1 MSASPGPSRPTPWR
15 KPPIAA
21 ATASPI
27 SPISGF
33 ARRRAQ
39 GWQARSSQVNRS
51 SLDAFSALR
60 GEETAQPD
68 REESDDAE
76 RDERAGRAHERDD
89 EAHAELAPYLIED
102 RHDRPSA

>member
-39 GWQARSSQVNRS
+39 RWRTRASQVNCS
-51 SLDAFSALR
+51 SLDSFSAL
-60 GEETAQPD
+60 GWKETTKRD
-68 REESDDAE
+68 REERDDAE
-76 RDERAGRAHERDD
+76 RDESAGRAHDRDD
-89 EAHAELAPYLIED
+89 EADAELD
-102 RHDRPSA
+102 RKSTRLNSSHV